1 MDYDYS
7 KLRGRVV
14 ERFGTQEAFAK
25 AVRMS
30 PAGLSAKLRNLT
42 GFTQDEIC
50 EACSALSIPA
60 RQISQYFFT
69 HKVQKN

>member
-1 MDYDYS
+1 MEYDYS
-7 KLRGRVV
+7 KLKGRVV
-14 ERFGTQEAFAK
+14 ECFGTQEAFS
-25 AVRMS
+25 REIGMS

-50 EACSALSIPA
+50 AACLALNIPA

>member
-1 MDYDYS
+1 MEYDYS
-7 KLRGRVV
+7 KLKGRVI
-14 ERFGTQEAFAK
+14 ERFDTQEAFA
-25 AVRMS
+25 RNIGMS

-50 EACSALSIPA
+50 DACLALGIPA

-69 HKVQKN
+69 HKVQKS